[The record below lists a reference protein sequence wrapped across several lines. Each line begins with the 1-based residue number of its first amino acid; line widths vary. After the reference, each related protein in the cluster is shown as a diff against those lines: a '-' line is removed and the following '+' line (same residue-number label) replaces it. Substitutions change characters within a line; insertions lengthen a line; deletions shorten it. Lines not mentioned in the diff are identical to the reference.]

1 MRRILMAALVL
12 SPMLVH
18 AQANQSAQPQAQVPG
33 LQSKLVAPKELKG
46 SENMVPTAKA
56 VRISTGVEIP
66 KLIYT
71 TSVVAE
77 GDTAWRAT
85 EASRTAVV
93 AMIVDEKGVP
103 TELKIM
109 KSAGTAVDRNVLAA
123 VAQYRF
129 KPGTL
134 NNQPTAIPV
143 NLEVVMVSSN
153 R

>member
-1 MRRILMAALVL
+1 M
-12 SPMLVH
+12 
-18 AQANQSAQPQAQVPG
+18 
-33 LQSKLVAPKELKG
+33 
-46 SENMVPTAKA
+46 
-56 VRISTGVEIP
+56 
-66 KLIYT
+66 
-71 TSVVAE
+71 AE

-103 TELKIM
+103 TGLKIM